1 MAISTFPLNGVEYN
15 AADFS
20 SFFCTRTSGVY
31 AADNFDITVT
41 GSDMQATIGSGM
53 AWMKLSPTSGIAVK
67 NDSDTVLVFDLIEL
81 FRCQAVDRVV
91 ISMINKGERCAV
103 DKDGKL
109 LDDTRSVLTRRIL
122 DRMNRYENYRG
133 ESRTLSDIIDLQVA
147 DFARFITD
155 GSTFRPYIAKW

>member
-1 MAISTFPLNGVEYN
+1 
-15 AADFS
+15 
-20 SFFCTRTSGVY
+20 
-31 AADNFDITVT
+31 
-41 GSDMQATIGSGM
+41 
-53 AWMKLSPTSGIAVK
+53 
-67 NDSDTVLVFDLIEL
+67 
-81 FRCQAVDRVV
+81 
-91 ISMINKGERCAV
+91 MINKGERCAV

>member
-53 AWMKLSPTSGIAVK
+53 AWMSKKGSQK
-67 NDSDTVLVFDLIEL
+67 NI
-81 FRCQAVDRVV
+81 
-91 ISMINKGERCAV
+91 
-103 DKDGKL
+103 
-109 LDDTRSVLTRRIL
+109 RIK
-122 DRMNRYENYRG
+122 RW
-133 ESRTLSDIIDLQVA
+133 I
-147 DFARFITD
+147 F
-155 GSTFRPYIAKW
+155 